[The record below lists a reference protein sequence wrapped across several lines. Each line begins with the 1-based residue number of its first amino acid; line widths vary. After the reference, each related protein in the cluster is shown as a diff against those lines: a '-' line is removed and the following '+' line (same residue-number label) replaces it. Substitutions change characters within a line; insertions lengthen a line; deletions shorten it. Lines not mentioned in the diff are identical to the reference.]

1 MKTKT
6 SNKKITIEVPTSW
19 KEITLGK
26 FRNYQMIE
34 NKESM
39 SNLELKMLTVEI
51 FCDLK
56 AKNVRS
62 LSIKDL
68 NRVYKEVTKLIS
80 SKQPSFKFKQ
90 IFKFKGKRLGFIPNL
105 SKISTGE
112 WADFEELMRQGG
124 YWKNAHKVMSI
135 LWREIDSEIGDKY
148 SIKEYDESHIE
159 NSDQY
164 LELGMDKVIGA
175 QTFFLRL
182 GLDLLRTLRT
192 STLEEQS
199 LIKRG
204 NLTDLITQLQKS
216 TGGITR
222 SL

>member
-1 MKTKT
+1 
-6 SNKKITIEVPTSW
+6 
-19 KEITLGK
+19 
-26 FRNYQMIE
+26 
-34 NKESM
+34 
-39 SNLELKMLTVEI
+39 
-51 FCDLK
+51 
-56 AKNVRS
+56 
-62 LSIKDL
+62 
-68 NRVYKEVTKLIS
+68 
-80 SKQPSFKFKQ
+80 
-90 IFKFKGKRLGFIPNL
+90 
-105 SKISTGE
+105 
-112 WADFEELMRQGG
+112 
-124 YWKNAHKVMSI
+124 MSI
-135 LWREIDSEIGDKY
+135 LWREIDTEIGDKY

-182 GLDLLRTLRT
+182 GHDLLRTLRT
-192 STLEEQS
+192 STLEERS